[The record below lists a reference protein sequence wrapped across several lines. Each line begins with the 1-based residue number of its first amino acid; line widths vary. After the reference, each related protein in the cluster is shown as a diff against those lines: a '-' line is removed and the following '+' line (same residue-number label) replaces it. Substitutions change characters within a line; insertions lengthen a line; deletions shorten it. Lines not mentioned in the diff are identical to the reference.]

1 MQLVMPY
8 SVPGHTNDTKEDVM
22 ATRAGRKVQT
32 QLLMPAET
40 RARATAVAIASG
52 YVRAEVLRQM
62 VDAQMPAMEKRHAAG
77 LARLDAV
84 AARFGMTRGDLAE
97 SMADDK
103 LTLEDVEKLDSYPR
117 ATAPVG

>member
-1 MQLVMPY
+1 
-8 SVPGHTNDTKEDVM
+8 M
-22 ATRAGRKVQT
+22 ARAGRKVQT

-84 AARFGMTRGDLAE
+84 AERFGVTRTELAE
-97 SMADDK
+97 AMSDDK
-103 LTLEDVEKLDSYPR
+103 LTLEAVEKLDAYPKPIR
-117 ATAPVG
+117 R